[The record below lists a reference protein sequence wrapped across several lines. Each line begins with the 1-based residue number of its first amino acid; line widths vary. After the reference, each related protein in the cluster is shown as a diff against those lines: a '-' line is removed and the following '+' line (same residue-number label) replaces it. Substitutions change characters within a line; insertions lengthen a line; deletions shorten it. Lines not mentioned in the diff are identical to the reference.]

1 MNKFFTCVDNY
12 ISDEECLKY
21 INTYNDNIASSY
33 IYNNTKPLPIAS
45 DHTVQKIY
53 NDFNIQNR
61 LDNLEIVMREKGSF
75 MDNHFDN
82 GDSLAFILYLNND
95 LKGGQTVFENETV
108 IYPKVGRLILFSN
121 GQILHKVKK
130 ITQGKRYVL
139 AGWFI

>member
-53 NDFNIQNR
+53 NDFNIQHR
-61 LDNLEIVMREKGSF
+61 LDNLEIDKEVVYPDFKFKVEEKV
-75 MDNHFDN
+75 
-82 GDSLAFILYLNND
+82 GDCFRTSLEGLEIKEVKDLVLKHLAKKNINNIYLN
-95 LKGGQTVFENETV
+95 
-108 IYPKVGRLILFSN
+108 
-121 GQILHKVKK
+121 
-130 ITQGKRYVL
+130 
-139 AGWFI
+139 